1 MLRHR
6 NKRSEAAAQEAPARP
21 LHGVNLSGWL
31 VLEPWVTPSLFAG
44 TGAFTELE
52 LAGSIE
58 PGRYRDMI
66 ERHRETFVDERDFA
80 RIAAR
85 GFRRRAPAGPVVRL
99 WRGWP
104 HARPLGRLHRLR

>member
-52 LAGSIE
+52 RKRLDKAKQLITVAVDQAATPAERQLA
-58 PGRYRDMI
+58 YRRVRQELDGLI
-66 ERHRETFVDERDFA
+66 SVSDE
-80 RIAAR
+80 AAEILEQKV
-85 GFRRRAPAGPVVRL
+85 ALELPSGPT
-99 WRGWP
+99 
-104 HARPLGRLHRLR
+104 AS

>member
-52 LAGSIE
+52 LAGSI
-58 PGRYRDMI
+58 G
-66 ERHRETFVDERDFA
+66 A
-80 RIAAR
+80 RLLS
-85 GFRRRAPAGPVVRL
+85 G
-99 WRGWP
+99 
-104 HARPLGRLHRLR
+104 HD